1 MGFIFRSVRAA
12 GGWLNALRQT
22 IRLNEVRIG
31 SEVGRDEFG
40 NVYYESKEYFYD
52 DWRMAL
58 DQNLLVV
65 VIMFNLSR
73 DRWIDYNRRDYD
85 ASQVPPEW
93 YTLKA
98 QQFFVY
104 VIYLPSGLARLTD
117 SIGSVVQSGRPHISE
132 CKLMDIMAQLTNSI
146 TAGII
151 YHFNRVF

>member
-93 YTLKA
+93 HHWLHHTTDIPPSTTTYRERKFHSSHCENLSGTAKEYVPYSTTKEKVTPWKA
-98 QQFFVY
+98 N
-104 VIYLPSGLARLTD
+104 
-117 SIGSVVQSGRPHISE
+117 GSEV
-132 CKLMDIMAQLTNSI
+132 
-146 TAGII
+146 
-151 YHFNRVF
+151 

>member
-1 MGFIFRSVRAA
+1 MKFLMCLCIHIV
-12 GGWLNALRQT
+12 LLCVN
-22 IRLNEVRIG
+22 
-31 SEVGRDEFG
+31 FG
-40 NVYYESKEYFYD
+40 YSMYKFYFCTG
-52 DWRMAL
+52 
-58 DQNLLVV
+58 
-65 VIMFNLSR
+65 R